1 MYPSWTGFF
10 AVVMLIAGFIAILT
24 FLFAAFRK
32 KDSRPT
38 LEEAAKKLR
47 RESERKCPEC
57 GEPLSVEIAVC
68 SKCGKKVD

>member
-1 MYPSWTGFF
+1 MYPSLTGFF
-10 AVVMLIAGFIAILT
+10 AVIIFIAGFIAIMT
-24 FLFAAFRK
+24 FLFAAIRK

-47 RESERKCPEC
+47 RESEGKCPEC
-57 GEPLSVEIAVC
+57 GDDLSGETDFC